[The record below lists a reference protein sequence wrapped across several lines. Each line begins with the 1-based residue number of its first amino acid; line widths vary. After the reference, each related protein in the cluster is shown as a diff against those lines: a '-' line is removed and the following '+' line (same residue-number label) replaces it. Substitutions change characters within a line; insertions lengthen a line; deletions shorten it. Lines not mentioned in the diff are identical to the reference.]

1 MSVPGSSSFL
11 RQDHHPGAQEA
22 PQELLLNTHRV
33 LGTVFGV
40 GGMGPSV
47 LVVGAGATQHE
58 NLKGCPA

>member
-11 RQDHHPGAQEA
+11 CQDHHPRAQEA

-47 LVVGAGATQHE
+47 FHGGGGWGHAT
-58 NLKGCPA
+58 